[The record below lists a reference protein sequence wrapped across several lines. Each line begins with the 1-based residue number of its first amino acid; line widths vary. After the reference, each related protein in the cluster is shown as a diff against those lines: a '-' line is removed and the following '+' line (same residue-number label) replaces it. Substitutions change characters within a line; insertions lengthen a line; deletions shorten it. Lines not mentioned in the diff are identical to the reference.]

1 MRPIKAHIKNLKAH
15 YGGNSDKI
23 KLNGVS
29 STFKAVMTF
38 DKGLDIPENP
48 KLTLTDNNLFEI
60 KKIEKSGQ
68 SVTVTMALKKNYSKF
83 SELYKDVTEVPDDLD
98 LNIEN
103 VTVNKNVKVGTKLKT
118 VGDVNGMFTGEA
130 VTESGNYQHF
140 PHFWHLLPHWSL
152 RYLYSPYLLVL
163 LQHPNLS
170 HSLLPYPISSC
181 LR

>member
-1 MRPIKAHIKNLKAH
+1 MLFRS
-15 YGGNSDKI
+15 NSDKI

-29 STFKAVMTF
+29 SIFKAVMTF

-98 LNIEN
+98 LNIVLDEPGLVQLQAMKTGALLSCPLSGTALLFGAAPELVDQMARFGALLGRAFQIQDDLLD
-103 VTVNKNVKVGTKLKT
+103 VTANPEALGKT
-118 VGDVNGMFTGEA
+118 VGKEQRDRKSV
-130 VTESGNYQHF
+130 V
-140 PHFWHLLPHWSL
+140 
-152 RYLYSPYLLVL
+152 
-163 LQHPNLS
+163 
-170 HSLLPYPISSC
+170 
-181 LR
+181 